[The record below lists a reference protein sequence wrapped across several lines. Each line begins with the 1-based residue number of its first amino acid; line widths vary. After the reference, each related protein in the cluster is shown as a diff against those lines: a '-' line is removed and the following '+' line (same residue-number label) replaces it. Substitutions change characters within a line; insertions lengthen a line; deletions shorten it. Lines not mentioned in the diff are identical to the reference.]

1 MKIQDLIAN
10 PDYPQKIILQKLIC
24 HYLNI
29 SREDIRINSDNE
41 ISNSN
46 LEKIITWYN
55 AYINDSKPLDY
66 IIWYVEFFWNKF
78 IVNQDTIVPRPETE
92 YMITAVTEYLKNTN
106 PSYLPLSG
114 EQKSP
119 PDKEGQG
126 RFKYLP
132 YDKTLTTRAKE
143 LRANMT
149 IAEKKLRY
157 DFLKDNEYK
166 FTRQKPIDR
175 YIVDFFSSKLWLVIE
190 VDWDTHRSNEEIEY
204 DKKRTSTL
212 KKFWLKVIRFTN
224 DEVLWNFEEVCNI
237 IKNTNPSYLPTA
249 KDGTCLSREQAKP
262 FWEVVVDSEVWKKSL
277 FNSSLSEEQTTP
289 LDPPYQGDLVLI
301 DVWTWSWVLWISVLL
316 QNPSSFKTVFLTDY
330 SQEALIVA
338 KQNYD
343 NLINTTQYDTRF
355 IRSDLLSFVDSYTS
369 IIQGKNIVLLGNLPY
384 IPEQTH
390 DESNPDS
397 VKKREPRMAF
407 VGGEDGLIYYYK
419 MFDQILQMQ
428 DARNNNQDKDD
439 LSWVLN
445 LWSLVMFLEMMT
457 RQVDILRQ
465 KYSDFFVFEEVKTF
479 HFNIRIVK
487 VWLK

>member
-46 LEKIITWYN
+46 LDKIITWYN
-55 AYINDSKPLDY
+55 SYINDSKPLDY

-78 IVNQDTIVPRPETE
+78 IVNQNTIVPRPETE
-92 YMITAVTEYLKNTN
+92 YMITAVTEYCNSLK
-106 PSYLPLSG
+106 
-114 EQKSP
+114 Q
-119 PDKEGQG
+119 
-126 RFKYLP
+126 
-132 YDKTLTTRAKE
+132 
-143 LRANMT
+143 
-149 IAEKKLRY
+149 
-157 DFLKDNEYK
+157 
-166 FTRQKPIDR
+166 
-175 YIVDFFSSKLWLVIE
+175 
-190 VDWDTHRSNEEIEY
+190 
-204 DKKRTSTL
+204 
-212 KKFWLKVIRFTN
+212 
-224 DEVLWNFEEVCNI
+224 WN
-237 IKNTNPSYLPTA
+237 LPTGQA
-249 KDGTCLSREQAKP
+249 GTEALQH
-262 FWEVVVDSEVWKKSL
+262 W
-277 FNSSLSEEQTTP
+277 NI
-289 LDPPYQGDLVLI
+289 LI

-369 IIQGKNIVLLGNLPY
+369 IIQGKNIILLGNLPY

-390 DESNPDS
+390 DDNNPDS

-419 MFDQILQMQ
+419 MFDQILELIGKSWKEQGIE
-428 DARNNNQDKDD
+428 AKRNHTFNFD
-439 LSWVLN
+439 LSTLTC
-445 LWSLVMFLEMMT
+445 FLEMMT
-457 RQVDILRQ
+457 WQVDILRS
-465 KYSDFFVFEEVKTF
+465 KYSDYFIFEEVKTF

-487 VWLK
+487 VWFK